1 MVYGF
6 IKQSGG
12 DVEVV
17 SEQGKGTTIRLYLPR
32 SVEVRAPVE
41 QSAHDEVPC
50 GRGERI
56 LLVED
61 QEDVREITVYILEE
75 LGYQVVE
82 AAQGDEALGKLRT
95 SQAFDLLL
103 TDIVLP
109 GDMNGVDVVRGARR
123 INPAIKVV
131 LITGYAKDAM
141 TQIGGA
147 GTELEVLRKPFDG
160 SVLGRKIR
168 AVLDEEVD

>member
-1 MVYGF
+1 M
-6 IKQSGG
+6 
-12 DVEVV
+12 
-17 SEQGKGTTIRLYLPR
+17 
-32 SVEVRAPVE
+32 
-41 QSAHDEVPC
+41 
-50 GRGERI
+50 
-56 LLVED
+56 
-61 QEDVREITVYILEE
+61 REITVYILEE

-109 GDMNGVDVVRGARR
+109 GDMNGVDVVRGSRR
-123 INPAIKVV
+123 TNPAIKVV
-131 LITGYAKDAM
+131 LITGYAKDVV
-141 TQIGGA
+141 TRID
-147 GTELEVLRKPFDG
+147 GTGIELEVLRKPFDG